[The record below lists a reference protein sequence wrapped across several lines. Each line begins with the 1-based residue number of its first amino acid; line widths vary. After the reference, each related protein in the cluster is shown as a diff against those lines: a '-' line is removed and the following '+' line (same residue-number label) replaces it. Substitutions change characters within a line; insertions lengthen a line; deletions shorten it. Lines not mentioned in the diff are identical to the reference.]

1 MITVHLW
8 PAPGRAC
15 PMPEKGGQ
23 LLPAEGAP
31 VPLNAYW
38 QRRINDEDALKTDP
52 TPAVEEPDAPAPES
66 PGQAG
71 EDESADPAPKPKSVR
86 RARA

>member
-1 MITVHLW
+1 MSTVHLW

-15 PMPEKGGQ
+15 PRPEKGGE

-38 QRRINDEDALKTDP
+38 QRRINDGDAVKTEP
-52 TPAVEEPDAPAPES
+52 TPVPAEASAAPVP
-66 PGQAG
+66 
-71 EDESADPAPKPKSVR
+71 ADKPKTTRS
-86 RARA
+86 AKA

>member
-1 MITVHLW
+1 MTTVHLW

-15 PMPEKGGQ
+15 PMPEKGGE

-38 QRRINDEDALKTDP
+38 QRRLNDGDAVKTDP
-52 TPAVEEPDAPAPES
+52 AAAVS
-66 PGQAG
+66 N
-71 EDESADPAPKPKSVR
+71 DPAPATESDGEQAAAPATTPKPR
-86 RARA
+86 RSAKP